1 MPRWIENRPDGGAY
15 VLKTDRDAAPEQQ
28 VRFLY
33 RDPLPSEIA
42 SFEDSTGFHTYG
54 EAVVL
59 NADGERPVVGLRKR
73 YHSNGAANN
82 IRALLLFLT
91 DVVGPGP
98 DGRPLAWPK
107 GEVEDG
113 TDDYGRPRMRRVTE
127 MDRERFLAR
136 FAQAELYEV
145 AEHILERGHLTEGER
160 GN

>member
-1 MPRWIENRPDGGAY
+1 MPRRSEYRPDGGVY
-15 VLKTDRDAAPEQQ
+15 VLKADQEAAPEQQ
-28 VRFLY
+28 VRFAF

-42 SFEDSTGFHTYG
+42 SFEDSTGYHTFG
-54 EAVVL
+54 EAVIL
-59 NADGERPVVGLRKR
+59 NPDGKDPVVGLRRR

-82 IRALLLFLT
+82 VRALFLFLS
-91 DVVGPGP
+91 DVTGPGP

-107 GEVEDG
+107 GDIEDG
-113 TDDYGRPRMRRVTE
+113 TDDFGRPRMRKASD

-136 FAQAELYEV
+136 FAQADLYEV